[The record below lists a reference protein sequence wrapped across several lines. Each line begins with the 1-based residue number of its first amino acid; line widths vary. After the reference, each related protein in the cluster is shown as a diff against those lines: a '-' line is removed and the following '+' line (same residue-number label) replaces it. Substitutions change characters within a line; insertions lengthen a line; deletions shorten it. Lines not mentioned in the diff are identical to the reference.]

1 MVPKSNYINKRGKKS
16 INDIKGDK
24 SKEPIKDVF
33 QTRDIVKALSA
44 EIGTLVE
51 LFLGGVYNLDVAENF
66 ADSIIRVYNKLRSE
80 GITKKTAEKII
91 CEYSANLDR
100 FASMLKKKND

>member
-1 MVPKSNYINKRGKKS
+1 MAKKS
-16 INDIKGDK
+16 INDKKGEK
-24 SKEPIKDVF
+24 SKEQIQDVS
-33 QTRDIVKALSA
+33 QTKELVKALSA

-51 LFLGGVYNLDVAENF
+51 QFLSGVYNLDVAEGF

-100 FASMLKKKND
+100 FASMLKTNNK

>member
-1 MVPKSNYINKRGKKS
+1 MTKKS
-16 INDIKGDK
+16 INDKKGEK
-24 SKEPIKDVF
+24 NKEPIKDVS
-33 QTRDIVKALSA
+33 QTKDFVKALSA

-51 LFLGGVYNLDVAENF
+51 QFLGGVYNLDVAEGF

-80 GITKKTAEKII
+80 GITKKTSEKII

-100 FASMLKKKND
+100 FASMLKKNNK